1 MYLNEKIDEILIKI
15 SPIYLKDVNNLNDA
29 IRNMHIHSYDN
40 IFFDFIKTIN
50 IHPTAGS
57 SQNFNVYD
65 LREAD
70 SFGGD
75 RKAAA
80 SFGGDETGNL
90 VYNYDLAF
98 RGSCYVDIISDI
110 KSDVICKF
118 KYNSNICDNICDI
131 NDDFKIF
138 NFLSPYSRKS
148 LNFYFKNMEYPSEF
162 KFTMR
167 CYILS
172 EKTKQDFFGNN
183 IETDTHKYIDGFL
196 LDK

>member
-15 SPIYLKDVNNLNDA
+15 SPIYLKHVNNLNDA

-40 IFFDFIKTIN
+40 IFFDSIKTIN
-50 IHPTAGS
+50 ITSSAVGS
-57 SQNFNVYD
+57 EVTCDPFPRRGTRCEV
-65 LREAD
+65 E
-70 SFGGD
+70 GG
-75 RKAAA
+75 
-80 SFGGDETGNL
+80 SGDL

-98 RGSCYVDIISDI
+98 SGSCYVDIISDI

-118 KYNSNICDNICDI
+118 KYDSTHIFGVCDI

-148 LNFYFKNMEYPSEF
+148 LNFYLKNGEYPSEF

-172 EKTKQDFFGNN
+172 EKTKKDFFGNN
-183 IETDTHKYIDGFL
+183 IETDTHKYIKGCI

>member
-1 MYLNEKIDEILIKI
+1 MYINEKIDEILVKI
-15 SPIYLKDVNNLNDA
+15 SPIYLKHVNSLNDA
-29 IRNMHIHSYDN
+29 IRNMHIHSYEN

-50 IHPTAGS
+50 ITS
-57 SQNFNVYD
+57 SAV
-65 LREAD
+65 D
-70 SFGGD
+70 SEVTNEVEGGGD
-75 RKAAA
+75 
-80 SFGGDETGNL
+80 L

-98 RGSCYVDIISDI
+98 SGSCYVDIISDI

-118 KYNSNICDNICDI
+118 KYDSTHIFGVCDI

-148 LNFYFKNMEYPSEF
+148 LNFYLKKGEYPSEF

-172 EKTKQDFFGNN
+172 EKTKKEFFGNN
-183 IETDTHKYIDGFL
+183 IETDTHKYINGCI

>member
-40 IFFDFIKTIN
+40 IFFDFIKTLN
-50 IHPTAGS
+50 ITPKKGS
-57 SQNFNVYD
+57 SPNYTRVN
-65 LREAD
+65 
-70 SFGGD
+70 GGD
-75 RKAAA
+75 YEAAA
-80 SFGGDETGNL
+80 RDPCNGRDDTGNL
-90 VYNYDLAF
+90 VYNYDLAS
-98 RGSCYVDIISDI
+98 GSCYIDIISDI

-118 KYNSNICDNICDI
+118 KYNSYICDNICDI

-148 LNFYFKNMEYPSEF
+148 LNFYLNNGEDTSEF

-172 EKTKQDFFGNN
+172 EKTKKDFFGNN
-183 IETDTHKYIDGFL
+183 IETYTHKYIDGVI